1 MTTKNTGNSLN
12 SMILANIQKEKR
24 KFYNEIKKLLN
35 KYGFQDETAPAD
47 RLLTLEAENKKLRH
61 EIQELQKT
69 CDEQKQKI
77 QDQKY
82 KIVALE
88 QKTNATFATNAKP
101 QSVDYVKLSG
111 LLGSVGKG
119 TFKACYDVVANN
131 YNRDREV
138 IKHAIAKYGFDTT
151 GKPYSDDSIQTKT
164 SGSCR
169 IFELG
174 WEKEALRLCEDIR
187 R

>member
-35 KYGFQDETAPAD
+35 KYGFQDEAAPAD

-69 CDEQKQKI
+69 CDEQKQII
-77 QDQKY
+77 QDQKL
-82 KIVALE
+82 KMVTLE
-88 QKTNATFATNAKP
+88 QKTNAIFATNAKP
-101 QSVDYVKLSG
+101 QSVDYAELSEF
-111 LLGSVGKG
+111 LRAIGKG

-138 IKHAIAKYGFDTT
+138 IKRAIAKYGFDTT
-151 GKPYSDDSIQTKT
+151 GQHYTPGVIDTKT
-164 SGSCR
+164 SKACG
-169 IFELG
+169 IFKRG